1 LKSSSS
7 QHVTPA
13 PWTTVLISSPMAAVE
28 HGGRGHGA
36 DQLWSGGG
44 LTFLFSLGIEKI
56 EF

>member
-1 LKSSSS
+1 
-7 QHVTPA
+7 
-13 PWTTVLISSPMAAVE
+13 MAAVE